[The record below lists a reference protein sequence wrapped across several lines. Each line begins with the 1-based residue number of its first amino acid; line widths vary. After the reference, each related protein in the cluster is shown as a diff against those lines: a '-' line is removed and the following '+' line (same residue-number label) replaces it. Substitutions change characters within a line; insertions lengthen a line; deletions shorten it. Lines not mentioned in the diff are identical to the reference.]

1 MIEKLR
7 QIEGLVCGYTGNRM
21 IVVAAHDENV
31 LSAVKEV
38 YDKKYLDL
46 VLIGDK
52 EKILKIA
59 DQLLLDISRINIIKE
74 LDVAE
79 SARIAVNMVKNGEA
93 EILMKGLIQTAD
105 FMRAV
110 MEKDKG
116 LRTNRLI
123 SHVEIVEP
131 ANYPK
136 LLLISDAGIN
146 IAPDL
151 KQKADIIRNAVEVA
165 HKLGIAQPKVAVL
178 SAIES
183 VNPDI
188 ESTIDASALSKMA
201 QRGQIT
207 GCIVDGPLSMDLA
220 ISNESVRQKGVIS
233 EVAGNADILIPPDI
247 NTANILLKA
256 LVFLGKND
264 SCSVLTGTRVPLVVT
279 SRADSSITKYYSI
292 LLALAM
298 SIHREEQ

>member
-7 QIEGLVCGYTGNRM
+7 QIEGLISGHTGNRM

-31 LSAVKEV
+31 LSAVKDV
-38 YDKKYLDL
+38 YEKKYLDL
-46 VLIGDK
+46 ILIGDK
-52 EKILKIA
+52 EKILQIA
-59 DQLLLDISRINIIKE
+59 DKISLDVSRINIIKE
-74 LDVAE
+74 LDTAE
-79 SARIAVNMVKNGEA
+79 SARIAVNLVKNGEG

-116 LRTNRLI
+116 LRTNSLI
-123 SHVEIVEP
+123 SHVEIVE
-131 ANYPK
+131 AATYPK
-136 LLLISDAGIN
+136 LLFISDAGIN

-151 KQKADIIRNAVEVA
+151 KQKAEIIRNAVDVA
-165 HKLGIAQPKVAVL
+165 HKLGITQPKVAVL

-207 GCIVDGPLSMDLA
+207 GCLVDGPLSMDLA
-220 ISNESVRQKGVIS
+220 ISGESVRKKGVVS

-256 LVFLGKND
+256 LVFLGNSE
-264 SCSVLTGTRVPLVVT
+264 SCSVLTGTRAPLVVT
-279 SRADSSITKYYSI
+279 SRADSSRTKYYSI

-298 SIHREEQ
+298 SIHRGE